1 MYLTDYN
8 DELSTS
14 NRENKNNDE
23 PYLATDYYLKLSKLP
38 KASEK
43 NSNLLNNASLKLKF
57 FIFLNTIFKNN
68 LAKFENFGEEESP
81 FKKLEKILFQNIEQ
95 ITAILNNESNEKKL
109 SCEEEYL
116 LGELNYSLLN
126 LLDTLCEVIT
136 YEENFSSD
144 LAKKLFGVL
153 TKTYWPSCSFIK
165 PNTNINEISSA
176 NNGNTLIISQILL
189 RLLKNKQLDC
199 VDEIKEA
206 IYAFFKNENYIR
218 FIWFIIIE
226 SQNIK
231 QEFLAF
237 EIFDSLKQISKTT
250 PDLCNAFSLQNLLKS
265 KYKMQ
270 GESKN
275 AEKSPIVQVKYSI
288 SSNFTSENKDHLLN
302 EIKSSND
309 TRLTK
314 LLEFYDHKLKE
325 QIRQQTQMMNTL
337 NECFSNSLLSE
348 MEHQKLRGKLY
359 FSNLAHE
366 NRYFFV

>member
-1 MYLTDYN
+1 MTDYN

-68 LAKFENFGEEESP
+68 LAKFENFGEEQTP

-144 LAKKLFGVL
+144 LL
-153 TKTYWPSCSFIK
+153 
-165 PNTNINEISSA
+165 
-176 NNGNTLIISQILL
+176 
-189 RLLKNKQLDC
+189 
-199 VDEIKEA
+199 
-206 IYAFFKNENYIR
+206 FFKMIIWMMFKWILWSNYR
-218 FIWFIIIE
+218 
-226 SQNIK
+226 IK
-231 QEFLAF
+231 
-237 EIFDSLKQISKTT
+237 
-250 PDLCNAFSLQNLLKS
+250 
-265 KYKMQ
+265 
-270 GESKN
+270 
-275 AEKSPIVQVKYSI
+275 
-288 SSNFTSENKDHLLN
+288 H
-302 EIKSSND
+302 
-309 TRLTK
+309 
-314 LLEFYDHKLKE
+314 
-325 QIRQQTQMMNTL
+325 
-337 NECFSNSLLSE
+337 
-348 MEHQKLRGKLY
+348 
-359 FSNLAHE
+359 
-366 NRYFFV
+366 

>member
-1 MYLTDYN
+1 M
-8 DELSTS
+8 
-14 NRENKNNDE
+14 
-23 PYLATDYYLKLSKLP
+23 
-38 KASEK
+38 
-43 NSNLLNNASLKLKF
+43 
-57 FIFLNTIFKNN
+57 
-68 LAKFENFGEEESP
+68 
-81 FKKLEKILFQNIEQ
+81 
-95 ITAILNNESNEKKL
+95 
-109 SCEEEYL
+109 
-116 LGELNYSLLN
+116 
-126 LLDTLCEVIT
+126 
-136 YEENFSSD
+136 
-144 LAKKLFGVL
+144 
-153 TKTYWPSCSFIK
+153 
-165 PNTNINEISSA
+165 
-176 NNGNTLIISQILL
+176 
-189 RLLKNKQLDC
+189 KNKQLDC

-359 FSNLAHE
+359 FSNLVNILIIAE
-366 NRYFFV
+366 